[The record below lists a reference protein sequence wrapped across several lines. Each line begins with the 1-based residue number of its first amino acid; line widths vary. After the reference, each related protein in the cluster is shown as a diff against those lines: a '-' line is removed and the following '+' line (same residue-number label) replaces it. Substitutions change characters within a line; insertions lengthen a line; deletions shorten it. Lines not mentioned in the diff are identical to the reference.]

1 MVDYLEEIKKII
13 ENQFGIPV
21 DQIEDDSLLDQDLS
35 ITDLD
40 LEDLMENIQNRY
52 QIQIPENKVSSFKT
66 VADIASFITEN
77 ADNPS

>member
-40 LEDLMENIQNRY
+40 LEDLIENIQNRY
-52 QIQIPENKVSSFKT
+52 QIQIPETKVSSFKT
-66 VADIASFITEN
+66 VADIASFLTEN